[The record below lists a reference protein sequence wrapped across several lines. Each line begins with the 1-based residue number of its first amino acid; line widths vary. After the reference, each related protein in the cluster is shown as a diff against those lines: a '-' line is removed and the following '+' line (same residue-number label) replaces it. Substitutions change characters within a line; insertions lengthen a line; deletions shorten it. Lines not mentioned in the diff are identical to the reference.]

1 MNPAGLN
8 VQGVPMLTRWLF
20 VTMLIPIFL
29 IAFSGV
35 GVAQQENSGPSSVSA
50 FSGFT
55 LFNSYCATCHGTGGK
70 GDGQIA
76 AALHPP
82 PADLTAI
89 AKNNGGTF
97 SREDVARIID
107 GRNPIKGHGG
117 KDMPAW
123 GEALGRTADGP
134 SVVAQKIQSLVL
146 YVESLQ
152 QKP

>member
-1 MNPAGLN
+1 
-8 VQGVPMLTRWLF
+8 MLTRWLL
-20 VTMLIPIFL
+20 VTMLTALFL
-29 IAFSGV
+29 IAFSVV
-35 GVAQQENSGPSSVSA
+35 GVAQQENSGPPSVSA

-55 LFNSYCATCHGTGGK
+55 LYTSYCATCHGTGGK
-70 GDGQIA
+70 GDGPIA
-76 AALHPP
+76 ANLRGA
-82 PADLTAI
+82 PADLTLI
-89 AKNNGGTF
+89 AKKNGGTF

-134 SVVAQKIQSLVL
+134 AVVAQKIQSLVL

>member
-1 MNPAGLN
+1 MP
-8 VQGVPMLTRWLF
+8 TRWLF
-20 VTMLIPIFL
+20 VTMLTTLFL
-29 IAFSGV
+29 IALSVV
-35 GVAQQENSGPSSVSA
+35 GVAQQENSGPPSVSA

-55 LFNSYCATCHGTGGK
+55 LYNSYCATCHGSGGK
-70 GDGQIA
+70 
-76 AALHPP
+76 
-82 PADLTAI
+82 
-89 AKNNGGTF
+89 
-97 SREDVARIID
+97 ARIID

-134 SVVAQKIQSLVL
+134 SAVAQKIQSLVL